1 MHSRNVPMRSCQALS
16 LTRNGRQTMNLL
28 QLMRNYSWLK
38 FNLGCLGALVLALSQ
53 AAISKTAV
61 SIPAAAAVRAKPCP
75 TCAQAIGLDSFRAS
89 VGGELTPVIIELQES
104 PGLMRKLEAEQ
115 AGRAMPMHEL
125 IAHSASLQ
133 GRQRAFIA
141 SLPGRGVRALLRE
154 TDTRQIDG
162 SVRHVQYHLTYLLNG
177 FVAFVATADLARLG
191 ALPEVRRVFELQAVR
206 LLLDK
211 AIDYSL
217 GMQTNIADRRLAV
230 YGSGPENQWNPRS
243 DVPGHPE
250 ATFTS
255 STNQGYAGQGMIIA
269 IIDTGVDWRHPMFG
283 GTGQTTPMPYVSGST
298 NSPSTNDN
306 RKVIYYYALS
316 SPGNPTD
323 DFGHGTLVTSCAA
336 GYLVDGNTRPIPG
349 YGTGTGN
356 TGIGPTPG
364 GVPLHG
370 MAPQARVM
378 EYKVCGPANACLGDI
393 ELAIEDAASPYT
405 IVGMSGGNETNTF
418 IPKPVADVINLSLG
432 DTSGDPAGST
442 SVMAN
447 NAALAGTIV
456 VAAAGNAGPGPRTIG
471 APGAATLAISPAASL
486 DPGSLSAG
494 DLLASNQISGE
505 TFDTSSAGPS
515 PLTGTNSTNLLPEPG
530 GRQNME
536 LFPAAGGGPMTN
548 GSLSAHYV
556 FVDRR
561 LNTSAVPPDVQNRIA
576 LVKGSGTFFQIANSI
591 APFQPAAILIITTVE
606 SATAL
611 EVIGGIPTFTI
622 GTNDGNYLEDQM
634 IPGHVGSETN
644 DVPVGTISE
653 LPLRIASSAALS
665 AFQPGMAG
673 FSSRGPNDHP
683 NARFRVIKPDVTA
696 PGVSI
701 LGAAT
706 PTGVPDATIGLAD
719 PSGYV
724 QASGTSFA
732 TPITAGTMALIRQH
746 LRELQLDS
754 TNLQSGTYHSTRF
767 DVVTIARALLMN
779 SASNLRSGLGA
790 PQSDG
795 TNSVASINDIGAGH
809 INVDGALHANAV
821 MYAPTLLLADPAEYA
836 GATNDLTVFIPSAS
850 FGAVPIVGVNGTS
863 VLTQQVVLRDVTGVG
878 TGTYNLSFQNNRNA
892 DHPGFLTEFIS
903 VQGSPISSVTVR

>member
-89 VGGELTPVIIELQES
+89 LGGELTPVIIELQES

-162 SVRHVQYHLTYLLNG
+162 SVRHVQYQLTYLLNG
-177 FVAFVATADLARLG
+177 FVAFVATDDLPRLRV
-191 ALPEVRRVFELQAVR
+191 LPEVRRVFELQPVR

-217 GMQTNIADRRLAV
+217 GMQTNVTDRRTAV
-230 YGSGPENQWNPRS
+230 YGPTSEFRPPGS
-243 DVPGHPE
+243 SGHPE
-250 ATFTS
+250 DPETRASDGFE
-255 STNQGYAGQGMIIA
+255 GQGMIIA

-432 DTSGDPAGST
+432 DTAGDPAGST

-456 VAAAGNAGPGPRTIG
+456 VAAAGNSGPGPGTIG
-471 APGAATLAISPAASL
+471 APGAATLAISPGASL
-486 DPGSLSAG
+486 DPGSLSAA
-494 DLLASNQISGE
+494 DLLASNQIPGE
-505 TFDTSSAGPS
+505 YF
-515 PLTGTNSTNLLPEPG
+515 TNT
-530 GRQNME
+530 
-536 LFPAAGGGPMTN
+536 
-548 GSLSAHYV
+548 
-556 FVDRR
+556 
-561 LNTSAVPPDVQNRIA
+561 
-576 LVKGSGTFFQIANSI
+576 
-591 APFQPAAILIITTVE
+591 
-606 SATAL
+606 
-611 EVIGGIPTFTI
+611 
-622 GTNDGNYLEDQM
+622 
-634 IPGHVGSETN
+634 
-644 DVPVGTISE
+644 
-653 LPLRIASSAALS
+653 
-665 AFQPGMAG
+665 
-673 FSSRGPNDHP
+673 
-683 NARFRVIKPDVTA
+683 
-696 PGVSI
+696 
-701 LGAAT
+701 
-706 PTGVPDATIGLAD
+706 
-719 PSGYV
+719 
-724 QASGTSFA
+724 
-732 TPITAGTMALIRQH
+732 
-746 LRELQLDS
+746 
-754 TNLQSGTYHSTRF
+754 
-767 DVVTIARALLMN
+767 
-779 SASNLRSGLGA
+779 
-790 PQSDG
+790 
-795 TNSVASINDIGAGH
+795 
-809 INVDGALHANAV
+809 
-821 MYAPTLLLADPAEYA
+821 
-836 GATNDLTVFIPSAS
+836 
-850 FGAVPIVGVNGTS
+850 
-863 VLTQQVVLRDVTGVG
+863 
-878 TGTYNLSFQNNRNA
+878 
-892 DHPGFLTEFIS
+892 
-903 VQGSPISSVTVR
+903 